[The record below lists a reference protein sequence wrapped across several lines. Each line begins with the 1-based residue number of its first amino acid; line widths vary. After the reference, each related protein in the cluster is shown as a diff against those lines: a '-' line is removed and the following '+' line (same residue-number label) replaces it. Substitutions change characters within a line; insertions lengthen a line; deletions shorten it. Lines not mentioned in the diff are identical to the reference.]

1 MCEKG
6 RGLPF
11 DEELAKKILTEHD
24 VEINITMSEGT
35 GSCTCWGCDMTYEYV
50 KINGDYRT

>member
-1 MCEKG
+1 MREGK
-6 RGLPF
+6 RTGL

-24 VEINITMSEGT
+24 VEILISMGEGEAA
-35 GSCTCWGCDMTYEYV
+35 CTCWGCDITYDYI